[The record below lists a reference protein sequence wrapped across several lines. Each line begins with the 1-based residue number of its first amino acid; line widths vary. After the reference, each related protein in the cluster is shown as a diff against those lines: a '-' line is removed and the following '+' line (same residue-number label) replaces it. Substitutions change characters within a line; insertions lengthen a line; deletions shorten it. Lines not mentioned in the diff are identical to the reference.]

1 MINILFFIFGGIVFS
16 FVGYVL
22 GCLALMGFFEG
33 VRIPVVDRY
42 YEWKEIRE
50 NKKYNQELIATHK
63 TIYGEEPV
71 IEWRD

>member
-1 MINILFFIFGGIVFS
+1 
-16 FVGYVL
+16 
-22 GCLALMGFFEG
+22 MGFFEG
-33 VRIPVVDRY
+33 VSIPVVDRY